1 MNQSTKEILDI
12 LKQRFPEAKSE
23 LVFNSPFQLLVAVVL
38 SAQCTDKRVNSVTE
52 KLFAVA
58 PTPEKMLQLSIEDIE
73 KYIFSCGFYKNK
85 AKFIHSLSF
94 DIVTRFG
101 GEVPSNKKDLESL
114 AGVGKKT
121 ANVVYAVGFGG
132 QAIAVDTHVF
142 RVSNR
147 LGITQSNNVQTSQK
161 QLEDAID
168 SDLWADSHHLLLL
181 FGRYVCK
188 SQNPNCVDCPLT
200 AYCKYKV

>member
-1 MNQSTKEILDI
+1 MNQRTKEILDI

-73 KYIFSCGFYKNK
+73 KYIF
-85 AKFIHSLSF
+85 HSLSF

-161 QLEDAID
+161 QLEEAID
-168 SDLWADSHHLLLL
+168 PDLWADSHHLLLL